1 MFLLS
6 KLVRSA
12 SPHAFVAVAMAV
24 YLGQVFVLLL
34 VIIAFKNADW
44 VDGVALGL
52 VALVVTMAWQVFA
65 MIALRRA
72 RTLVYDEPSE
82 TPEETPVNSVFSP
95 QPCVAATRAGSGS
108 VRPVPPGARRGC
120 LCIPRG
126 EAVSLSVVPAHW
138 LQVGIAAAEGDGG
151 FEAPG
156 TEDFYWPVIGGDSN
170 WAITRPMVVMA
181 ISVVLLAW
189 FFVTVAGRLTV
200 VPSKRQWM
208 AEQAYGFVRNSIA
221 RDVIG
226 AKDFRPFIPLLM
238 TLFTLILFNNVMGV
252 LPFVQFPTMSRIAFP
267 IVLTLIVYVVY
278 HTVAIRRKHGVIGY
292 LKSLVPPGLP
302 LWLRPIMFFLEV
314 LTYFII
320 RPLTLAL
327 RLFGN
332 MLAGHL
338 MLLVFILGGEYLL
351 IHGSSIF
358 IQLSGIL
365 GLAFGVVMT
374 FFELLVQF
382 LQAFI
387 FTLLTALYISDAVSE
402 HH

>member
-1 MFLLS
+1 M
-6 KLVRSA
+6 
-12 SPHAFVAVAMAV
+12 
-24 YLGQVFVLLL
+24 
-34 VIIAFKNADW
+34 
-44 VDGVALGL
+44 
-52 VALVVTMAWQVFA
+52 
-65 MIALRRA
+65 
-72 RTLVYDEPSE
+72 
-82 TPEETPVNSVFSP
+82 
-95 QPCVAATRAGSGS
+95 
-108 VRPVPPGARRGC
+108 
-120 LCIPRG
+120 
-126 EAVSLSVVPAHW
+126 SLSVVPAHW

-200 VPSKRQWM
+200 VPSKRQWV

-226 AKDFRPFIPLLM
+226 AKDFRPYIPLLM

-267 IVLTLIVYVVY
+267 IVLTLIVYIVY

-351 IHGSSIF
+351 VHGSSIF

>member
-1 MFLLS
+1 
-6 KLVRSA
+6 
-12 SPHAFVAVAMAV
+12 
-24 YLGQVFVLLL
+24 
-34 VIIAFKNADW
+34 
-44 VDGVALGL
+44 
-52 VALVVTMAWQVFA
+52 
-65 MIALRRA
+65 
-72 RTLVYDEPSE
+72 
-82 TPEETPVNSVFSP
+82 
-95 QPCVAATRAGSGS
+95 
-108 VRPVPPGARRGC
+108 
-120 LCIPRG
+120 
-126 EAVSLSVVPAHW
+126 VSLSVVPAHW

-170 WAITRPMVVMA
+170 WAITRPMVVIA

-200 VPSKRQWM
+200 VPSKRQWV

-226 AKDFRPFIPLLM
+226 AKDFRPYIPLLM

-267 IVLTLIVYVVY
+267 IVLTLIVYIVY

>member
-1 MFLLS
+1 M
-6 KLVRSA
+6 
-12 SPHAFVAVAMAV
+12 
-24 YLGQVFVLLL
+24 
-34 VIIAFKNADW
+34 
-44 VDGVALGL
+44 
-52 VALVVTMAWQVFA
+52 
-65 MIALRRA
+65 
-72 RTLVYDEPSE
+72 
-82 TPEETPVNSVFSP
+82 
-95 QPCVAATRAGSGS
+95 
-108 VRPVPPGARRGC
+108 
-120 LCIPRG
+120 
-126 EAVSLSVVPAHW
+126 SLSVVPAHL

-151 FEAPG
+151 FQAPG

-200 VPSKRQWM
+200 VPNKRQWM

-226 AKDFRPFIPLLM
+226 AKDFRPYIPLLM

-267 IVLTLIVYVVY
+267 IVLTLIVYIVY

>member
-1 MFLLS
+1 M
-6 KLVRSA
+6 
-12 SPHAFVAVAMAV
+12 
-24 YLGQVFVLLL
+24 
-34 VIIAFKNADW
+34 
-44 VDGVALGL
+44 
-52 VALVVTMAWQVFA
+52 
-65 MIALRRA
+65 
-72 RTLVYDEPSE
+72 
-82 TPEETPVNSVFSP
+82 
-95 QPCVAATRAGSGS
+95 
-108 VRPVPPGARRGC
+108 
-120 LCIPRG
+120 
-126 EAVSLSVVPAHW
+126 SLSVVPAHL

-156 TEDFYWPVIGGDSN
+156 TEDFYWPVIGGDSS
-170 WAITRPMVVMA
+170 WAITRPALVMA
-181 ISVVLLAW
+181 VSVALLAW
-189 FFVTVAGRLTV
+189 FFVTVAGRLTI

-226 AKDFRPFIPLLM
+226 AKDFKQFVPLLF

-252 LPFVQFPTMSRIAFP
+252 MPFVQFPTFSRIAFP
-267 IVLTLIVYVVY
+267 IVLTLVVYVFY

-351 IHGSSIF
+351 LHGSSIF

-402 HH
+402 QH

>member
-1 MFLLS
+1 M
-6 KLVRSA
+6 
-12 SPHAFVAVAMAV
+12 
-24 YLGQVFVLLL
+24 
-34 VIIAFKNADW
+34 
-44 VDGVALGL
+44 
-52 VALVVTMAWQVFA
+52 
-65 MIALRRA
+65 
-72 RTLVYDEPSE
+72 
-82 TPEETPVNSVFSP
+82 
-95 QPCVAATRAGSGS
+95 
-108 VRPVPPGARRGC
+108 
-120 LCIPRG
+120 
-126 EAVSLSVVPAHW
+126 SLSVVPAHL

-156 TEDFYWPVIGGDSN
+156 TEDFFWPVIGGDSS
-170 WAITRPMVVMA
+170 WAITRPALVMA

-200 VPSKRQWM
+200 VPSKRQWV

-226 AKDFRPFIPLLM
+226 AKDFKQFVPLLF

-252 LPFVQFPTMSRIAFP
+252 MPFVQFPTFSRIAFP
-267 IVLTLIVYVVY
+267 IVLTLVVYVVY

-402 HH
+402 QH

>member
-1 MFLLS
+1 M
-6 KLVRSA
+6 
-12 SPHAFVAVAMAV
+12 
-24 YLGQVFVLLL
+24 
-34 VIIAFKNADW
+34 
-44 VDGVALGL
+44 
-52 VALVVTMAWQVFA
+52 
-65 MIALRRA
+65 
-72 RTLVYDEPSE
+72 
-82 TPEETPVNSVFSP
+82 
-95 QPCVAATRAGSGS
+95 
-108 VRPVPPGARRGC
+108 
-120 LCIPRG
+120 
-126 EAVSLSVVPAHW
+126 SLSVVPVHV
-138 LQVGIAAAEGDGG
+138 LQVGIPAAEGDGG
-151 FEAPG
+151 FDAPG
-156 TEDFYWPVIGGDSN
+156 TEDFFWPVIGGDSS
-170 WAITRPMVVMA
+170 WAITRPMLVIAV
-181 ISVVLLAW
+181 SVALLAW
-189 FFVTVAGRLTV
+189 FFVTVAGKLTI
-200 VPSKRQWM
+200 VPGKRQWV

-226 AKDFRPFIPLLM
+226 AKDFRQFVPLLF

-252 LPFVQFPTMSRIAFP
+252 MPFVQFPTFSRIAFP
-267 IVLTLIVYVVY
+267 IVLTLIVYIVY
-278 HTVAIRRKHGVIGY
+278 HTVAIRRKHGVLNY

-314 LTYFII
+314 LTYFLI

-351 IHGSSIF
+351 VHGSSLF
-358 IQLSGIL
+358 IQFSGIL

>member
-1 MFLLS
+1 
-6 KLVRSA
+6 
-12 SPHAFVAVAMAV
+12 
-24 YLGQVFVLLL
+24 
-34 VIIAFKNADW
+34 
-44 VDGVALGL
+44 
-52 VALVVTMAWQVFA
+52 
-65 MIALRRA
+65 
-72 RTLVYDEPSE
+72 
-82 TPEETPVNSVFSP
+82 
-95 QPCVAATRAGSGS
+95 
-108 VRPVPPGARRGC
+108 
-120 LCIPRG
+120 
-126 EAVSLSVVPAHW
+126 VSLSVVPAHW

-156 TEDFYWPVIGGDSN
+156 TEDFFWPVIGGDSN

-200 VPSKRQWM
+200 VPSKRQWV

-226 AKDFRPFIPLLM
+226 AKDFRPYIPLLM

-267 IVLTLIVYVVY
+267 IVLTLIVYIVY

>member
-1 MFLLS
+1 
-6 KLVRSA
+6 
-12 SPHAFVAVAMAV
+12 
-24 YLGQVFVLLL
+24 
-34 VIIAFKNADW
+34 
-44 VDGVALGL
+44 
-52 VALVVTMAWQVFA
+52 
-65 MIALRRA
+65 
-72 RTLVYDEPSE
+72 
-82 TPEETPVNSVFSP
+82 
-95 QPCVAATRAGSGS
+95 
-108 VRPVPPGARRGC
+108 
-120 LCIPRG
+120 
-126 EAVSLSVVPAHW
+126 VSLSVVPASW
-138 LQVGIAAAEGDGG
+138 LQVGVVAAEGDEG
-151 FEAPG
+151 FQAPG
-156 TEDFYWPVIGGDSN
+156 TADFYWPVIGGDSN

-181 ISVVLLAW
+181 ISVVVLAW
-189 FFVTVAGRLTV
+189 FFVTVAGKLTV

-226 AKDFRPFIPLLM
+226 AKDFKPFIPLLM

-267 IVLTLIVYVVY
+267 IVLTLIVYIVY

>member
-1 MFLLS
+1 
-6 KLVRSA
+6 
-12 SPHAFVAVAMAV
+12 
-24 YLGQVFVLLL
+24 
-34 VIIAFKNADW
+34 
-44 VDGVALGL
+44 
-52 VALVVTMAWQVFA
+52 
-65 MIALRRA
+65 
-72 RTLVYDEPSE
+72 
-82 TPEETPVNSVFSP
+82 
-95 QPCVAATRAGSGS
+95 
-108 VRPVPPGARRGC
+108 
-120 LCIPRG
+120 
-126 EAVSLSVVPAHW
+126 VSLSVVSASW
-138 LQVGIAAAEGDGG
+138 LQVGIAAADGDGG

-156 TEDFYWPVIGGDSN
+156 TSDFYWPVIGGDSN

-181 ISVVLLAW
+181 ISVVVLAW

-226 AKDFRPFIPLLM
+226 AKDFKQFIPLLM

-252 LPFVQFPTMSRIAFP
+252 MPFVQFPTMSRIAFP

-302 LWLRPIMFFLEV
+302 LWLRPIMFVLEFI
-314 LTYFII
+314 TYFFI

-351 IHGSSIF
+351 VHGSSIF

-402 HH
+402 QH

>member
-1 MFLLS
+1 M
-6 KLVRSA
+6 
-12 SPHAFVAVAMAV
+12 
-24 YLGQVFVLLL
+24 
-34 VIIAFKNADW
+34 
-44 VDGVALGL
+44 
-52 VALVVTMAWQVFA
+52 
-65 MIALRRA
+65 
-72 RTLVYDEPSE
+72 
-82 TPEETPVNSVFSP
+82 
-95 QPCVAATRAGSGS
+95 
-108 VRPVPPGARRGC
+108 
-120 LCIPRG
+120 
-126 EAVSLSVVPAHW
+126 SLSVVPAHV

-151 FEAPG
+151 FQAPG
-156 TEDFYWPVIGGDSN
+156 TEDFYWPVFGGDSN
-170 WAITRPMVVMA
+170 WAITRPMLVMA

-189 FFVTVAGRLTV
+189 FFVTVAGKLTV
-200 VPSKRQWM
+200 VPSKRQWV

-226 AKDFRPFIPLLM
+226 AKDFRPYIPLLM

-252 LPFVQFPTMSRIAFP
+252 MPFVQFPTMSRIAFP

-302 LWLRPIMFFLEV
+302 LWLRPIMFCLEV

-351 IHGSSIF
+351 VHGSSIF

>member
-1 MFLLS
+1 M
-6 KLVRSA
+6 
-12 SPHAFVAVAMAV
+12 
-24 YLGQVFVLLL
+24 
-34 VIIAFKNADW
+34 
-44 VDGVALGL
+44 
-52 VALVVTMAWQVFA
+52 
-65 MIALRRA
+65 
-72 RTLVYDEPSE
+72 
-82 TPEETPVNSVFSP
+82 
-95 QPCVAATRAGSGS
+95 
-108 VRPVPPGARRGC
+108 
-120 LCIPRG
+120 
-126 EAVSLSVVPAHW
+126 SLSVVPAHL

-156 TEDFYWPVIGGDSN
+156 TEDFFWPVIGGDSS
-170 WAITRPMVVMA
+170 WAITRPALVMA
-181 ISVVLLAW
+181 ISVALLAW
-189 FFVTVAGRLTV
+189 FFVTVAGRLTI
-200 VPSKRQWM
+200 VPSKRQWV

-226 AKDFRPFIPLLM
+226 AKDFKQFVPLLF

-252 LPFVQFPTMSRIAFP
+252 MPFVQFPTFSRIAFP
-267 IVLTLIVYVVY
+267 IVLTLVVYVVY

>member
-1 MFLLS
+1 M
-6 KLVRSA
+6 
-12 SPHAFVAVAMAV
+12 
-24 YLGQVFVLLL
+24 
-34 VIIAFKNADW
+34 
-44 VDGVALGL
+44 
-52 VALVVTMAWQVFA
+52 
-65 MIALRRA
+65 
-72 RTLVYDEPSE
+72 
-82 TPEETPVNSVFSP
+82 
-95 QPCVAATRAGSGS
+95 
-108 VRPVPPGARRGC
+108 
-120 LCIPRG
+120 
-126 EAVSLSVVPAHW
+126 SLSVVPAHW

-151 FEAPG
+151 FQAPG

-189 FFVTVAGRLTV
+189 FFVTVAGKLTV

-208 AEQAYGFVRNSIA
+208 AEQAYGFVRNTIA

-226 AKDFRPFIPLLM
+226 AKDFKQFIPLLF

-252 LPFVQFPTMSRIAFP
+252 LPFVQFPTFSRIAFP

-351 IHGSSIF
+351 IHGSSIL

-365 GLAFGVVMT
+365 GLAFGIVMT

>member
-1 MFLLS
+1 
-6 KLVRSA
+6 V
-12 SPHAFVAVAMAV
+12 SP
-24 YLGQVFVLLL
+24 
-34 VIIAFKNADW
+34 
-44 VDGVALGL
+44 
-52 VALVVTMAWQVFA
+52 
-65 MIALRRA
+65 
-72 RTLVYDEPSE
+72 
-82 TPEETPVNSVFSP
+82 
-95 QPCVAATRAGSGS
+95 
-108 VRPVPPGARRGC
+108 
-120 LCIPRG
+120 
-126 EAVSLSVVPAHW
+126 SVVSAQW
-138 LQVGIAAAEGDGG
+138 LRSGVAAAEGDDGGG
-151 FEAPG
+151 FQAPG
-156 TEDFYWPVIGGDSN
+156 TEDFYWPVFGGDSN

-181 ISVVLLAW
+181 ISVVVLAW

-200 VPSKRQWM
+200 VPSKRQWV

-226 AKDFRPFIPLLM
+226 AKDFRQFVPLLF

-252 LPFVQFPTMSRIAFP
+252 LPFVQFPTFSRIAFP

-302 LWLRPIMFFLEV
+302 MWLRPIMFFLEV